1 MSNWGPRS
9 EKYTSKTVS
18 NAFQGALLL
27 TRVAASAYLKASR
40 SSSGMWRTASMASR
54 FSVNETGNPA
64 ARSSWMKPASRS
76 IIVAGSLIGSRAAC
90 PSRRLGHGQLLGGLG
105 DVALVL
111 EQDVEGGLG
120 LVGVDALQTEEE
132 QGPGPVECLGDGGVL
147 LQLQRPQRAHDA
159 HDLVGQVLGDPR
171 DPGQHDLLLPFQVG
185 IVDVQVEAAPLER
198 LGQLTGV
205 VRRQE
210 DQGDLAGRD
219 RSQLRY
225 RHLVVG
231 QDLEQERFGL

>member
-1 MSNWGPRS
+1 MAPPSAAASWFDSRSSSSSMFSSPSSSSEPERGEPRS

-18 NAFQGALLL
+18 KAFQWALLF
-27 TRVAASAYLKASR
+27 TSVAASAYLNASL

-54 FSVNETGNPA
+54 FSVSDTGSPA
-64 ARSSWMKPASRS
+64 ARSCWMKPASRS
-76 IIVAGSLIGSRAAC
+76 IIVDGPPVGSRPAR

-120 LVGVDALQTEEE
+120 LVGVDALQPQQE

-185 IVDVQVEAAPLER
+185 
-198 LGQLTGV
+198 
-205 VRRQE
+205 
-210 DQGDLAGRD
+210 
-219 RSQLRY
+219 
-225 RHLVVG
+225 
-231 QDLEQERFGL
+231 